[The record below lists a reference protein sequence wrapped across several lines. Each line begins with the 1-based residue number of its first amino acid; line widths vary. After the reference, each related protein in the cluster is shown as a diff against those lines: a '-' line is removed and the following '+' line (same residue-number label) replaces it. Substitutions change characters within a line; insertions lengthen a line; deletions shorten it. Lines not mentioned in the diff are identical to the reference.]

1 MKVTIEVTKRTAWKI
16 NKAWRWIVRSTPG
29 AMEMIGMAM
38 VLLGLLAV
46 LGEAGNSDCGEVIR
60 MSVLTGG
67 IVSFTAGAGIVWAAK
82 EIDEALAE
90 DIRRKQK
97 RMERRRR

>member
-1 MKVTIEVTKRTAWKI
+1 MKITIEVTKRTAWRI
-16 NKAWRWIVRSTPG
+16 NRAWRWIVRSTPG

-38 VLLGLLAV
+38 ALLGLLAV

-67 IVSFTAGAGIVWAAK
+67 IVSFAAGAGILWAAK

-90 DIRRKQK
+90 DIRRKRK
-97 RMERRRR
+97 RMEGRRR

>member
-1 MKVTIEVTKRTAWKI
+1 MKITIEVTKRTAWRI
-16 NKAWRWIVRSTPG
+16 NRAWRWIVRSTPG

-38 VLLGLLAV
+38 ALLGLLAV

-67 IVSFTAGAGIVWAAK
+67 IVSFTAGAGILWAAK
-82 EIDEALAE
+82 EIDEALTE

>member
-16 NKAWRWIVRSTPG
+16 NRAWRWIVRSAPG

-38 VLLGLLAV
+38 ALLGILAV
-46 LGEAGNSDCGEVIR
+46 LGEAGNSDCGEAIR

-67 IVSFTAGAGIVWAAK
+67 IVSFTAGAGILWAAK

-97 RMERRRR
+97 RMERHRR